1 MVKISLPKKNL
12 DTPGPLVPIYTP
24 SPFFLEFLPQI
35 QWPKTKYETTKVSVF
50 WRFFRVQIKKKKD
63 RVQLLCHYITIQ
75 LISAVCL
82 HITIQPISAVCLHI
96 TVLLLWFFCL
106 SAMLLREWI
115 LLLCLYK
122 KISCQALQV
131 FRKITFYFIK
141 SVFWSEIM
149 MIQSPLNKPEQ
160 AKTATAFFLR
170 EIYPTIAVSPS
181 DVQYYAL

>member
-50 WRFFRVQIKKKKD
+50 WRFFRVQIKKK
-63 RVQLLCHYITIQ
+63 RIECSSFVITLQFSWFQLFVYTLLFSRFQ
-75 LISAVCL
+75 LFVYTLQC
-82 HITIQPISAVCLHI
+82 CCCD
-96 TVLLLWFFCL
+96 FFCL